1 MARKPIVNN
10 LVEDVMGADETLERP
25 LDQFVDHQRKA
36 FTEASKAFGALLPKE
51 LREHGQ
57 SAVREM
63 LEGYRTLFNAT
74 LDDLIKTLEKA
85 RLDGDDGEKQKV
97 EDGLVDASRKN

>member
-1 MARKPIVNN
+1 MPRKPDIAVP
-10 LVEDVMGADETLERP
+10 VEDVAGAEETIERP
-25 LDQFVDHQRKA
+25 LGQFVDHQRKA
-36 FTEASKAFGALLPKE
+36 FVEVSKAFGALLPKE

-85 RLDGDDGEKQKV
+85 RLETEEEEKRKG
-97 EDGLVDASRKN
+97 EDGVVDESRRN

>member
-1 MARKPIVNN
+1 MPRKPNTATP
-10 LVEDVMGADETLERP
+10 VEEITGVEENMERP

-36 FTEASKAFGALLPKE
+36 FVEVSKAFGALLPKE

-85 RLDGDDGEKQKV
+85 RLETDEAEKHQV
-97 EDGLVDASRKN
+97 EGSMVDESRKN

>member
-1 MARKPIVNN
+1 MARKPTTPTP
-10 LVEDVMGADETLERP
+10 LVDIMEEGEAVERP
-25 LDQFVDHQRKA
+25 FEAFVDHQRKA
-36 FTEASKAFGALLPKE
+36 FVEASKAFGSLLPKE

-63 LEGYRTLFNAT
+63 VEGYRTLFNAT

-85 RLDGDDGEKQKV
+85 RLEEDEADKVKV
-97 EDGLVDASRKN
+97 EDLMEEHRKN